1 MWSDVKDSIKSFR
14 SRQQS
19 DVVRLL
25 IFICIHLLVSNAQFY
40 YSYLIADFELRSC
53 PIATEF
59 FHQWLAMQNT
69 SRKGDTDRLDLFYR
83 FQQSS
88 LLTSTVVFS
97 ITQNY
102 IEAFFIFYYTPTPRE
117 VESYN
122 IFTLVRSHLIKC
134 CSCIHLMVFI
144 LSYW

>member
-1 MWSDVKDSIKSFR
+1 MWSDLKDSIKSFR

-40 YSYLIADFELRSC
+40 YSYLIADFEPRSC

-59 FHQWLAMQNT
+59 FHKWLARQNT
-69 SRKGDTDRLDLFYR
+69 SRKRDTDRLDLSYR

-88 LLTSTVVFS
+88 LLTSTVAFS

-102 IEAFFIFYYTPTPRE
+102 IEAFFTFYYTPPLSPGE
-117 VESYN
+117 VESYI
-122 IFTLVRSHLIKC
+122 IFILVRSHLIK
-134 CSCIHLMVFI
+134 SCIHLMVSI